1 MSILISNG
9 HLPAGERFECWREAA
24 RNARMAPVDVQ
35 APDQAGFRFALRYSD
50 LAAMRVSRFVV
61 MPHRVRRTPS

>member
-1 MSILISNG
+1 
-9 HLPAGERFECWREAA
+9 
-24 RNARMAPVDVQ
+24 MAPVDVQ